1 MYLFPLG
8 AITFYHMAIKAL
20 PTDKTITGG
29 DMVVLFN
36 DFYFQHSRLPAL
48 NLNMIKILLN
58 EELFYYCQTF
68 QPAVFLKYP
77 SANPFKHY
85 CYCSCA
91 VKSLC
96 HLFTFLALKIK
107 SA

>member
-1 MYLFPLG
+1 
-8 AITFYHMAIKAL
+8 MAIKAL

-48 NLNMIKILLN
+48 NLNMIKIILN

-77 SANPFKHY
+77 SANPFKCY